1 MIGSVVP
8 VHRVILRSHAVSTP
22 LVVDTGRVLSNIE
35 VLQRSLVLV
44 VTVIL
49 TTYDTEESRCKYAIG
64 CMMYISGLPIALP
77 MAVHYRESPGTG
89 PVLLK
94 VVRWTGASYSGNPVN
109 QLACAY
115 LVTATT
121 AHTVDTCFKR
131 RESWLVDMTCTFPF
145 FV

>member
-1 MIGSVVP
+1 MLGHVVP
-8 VHRVILRSHAVSTP
+8 VHQVILRSHAVSTP

-94 VVRWTGASYSGNPVN
+94 VVRWTGASYEHARP
-109 QLACAY
+109 LAR
-115 LVTATT
+115 ATT
-121 AHTVDTCFKR
+121 ALTKDGSVG
-131 RESWLVDMTCTFPF
+131 WLTSRTLSRSLYSTN
-145 FV
+145 